1 MNENEEQAETF
12 NHDQQEMFQNP
23 DAKIGETRPR
33 TPGAQSVPLTP
44 PPSADATDAPPR
56 NLDGTEI
63 T

>member
-44 PPSADATDAPPR
+44 PSADATDAPPR